1 MATTISDYF
10 VATPSGLDPLG
21 MDPLGDADVLQ
32 EAQLLGVQTDAVRG
46 VAGLLFEMRTALQIR
61 QGDTAVLI
69 LRGVRDVTW
78 SAPPRPTELTAW
90 TVDGSTFEREAGLL
104 RVSMSMW
111 PSPGA
116 DLTVVATSAEFVV
129 GDVKGLEHAPPDYTD
144 GSIDGKIATWNSV
157 MTPVMGFRV
166 SA

>member
-1 MATTISDYF
+1 CYESNNIRRLSVPQGIRRLLQQGGPNRESTEWRDHQENSSIRAHRALSTMATTISDYF

-78 SAPPRPTELTAW
+78 SAPPRPT
-90 TVDGSTFEREAGLL
+90 
-104 RVSMSMW
+104 
-111 PSPGA
+111 
-116 DLTVVATSAEFVV
+116 
-129 GDVKGLEHAPPDYTD
+129 
-144 GSIDGKIATWNSV
+144 
-157 MTPVMGFRV
+157 
-166 SA
+166 